1 MKDTSMPTKR
11 SVPPKRPEVL
21 SDEEQEAMREYAA
34 EKKSAGRR
42 GPPAD
47 ADGEA
52 AVLAKI
58 AAMAG

>member
-11 SVPPKRPEVL
+11 SVAPKRPEVL

-34 EKKSAGRR
+34 EKKSAGRCR
-42 GPPAD
+42 PLAD